1 MAKFLFIFFLS
12 SGLFSSHLLGKNAA
26 DFHILTAIC
35 SFLSEAH
42 QVLLTHRKHIEID
55 CVFLCVHACVC
66 FFQHAFFFF
75 FFLLSVLS
83 SGFFPSLFFNR
94 ILLLSHAFLSVAIM
108 TNYSV
113 ARGRIHYPFPFT
125 SRTHIIW
132 KLQGGGGL
140 AVVHCHSRFLNFDY
154 KNWLRTTKALHG
166 LYSLMANSS
175 WQSVVE
181 FAVLK
186 PWLRPT
192 MLYPIN

>member
-75 FFLLSVLS
+75 LLSVLS
-83 SGFFPSLFFNR
+83 SGFFSFSFFNR

-132 KLQGGGGL
+132 KLQGGVGSGSSAIVGSWIL
-140 AVVHCHSRFLNFDY
+140 ITRTGWGRPKHCMAFTRS
-154 KNWLRTTKALHG
+154 WLIPPGNQL
-166 LYSLMANSS
+166 
-175 WQSVVE
+175 
-181 FAVLK
+181 
-186 PWLRPT
+186 
-192 MLYPIN
+192 

>member
-66 FFQHAFFFF
+66 FFQHAFFFCSVFFLQDF
-75 FFLLSVLS
+75 FFHLIL
-83 SGFFPSLFFNR
+83 LFFL
-94 ILLLSHAFLSVAIM
+94 IGYCCYHTLFLSVAIM

-140 AVVHCHSRFLNFDY
+140 AVVHL
-154 KNWLRTTKALHG
+154 
-166 LYSLMANSS
+166 
-175 WQSVVE
+175 
-181 FAVLK
+181 
-186 PWLRPT
+186 P
-192 MLYPIN
+192 

>member
-75 FFLLSVLS
+75 CSVFFLQD
-83 SGFFPSLFFNR
+83 FFPSLFFNR

-132 KLQGGGGL
+132 KLQGGGGWQWFIAIVGSWIL
-140 AVVHCHSRFLNFDY
+140 ITRTGWGRPKHCMAFTRS
-154 KNWLRTTKALHG
+154 WLIPPGNQL
-166 LYSLMANSS
+166 
-175 WQSVVE
+175 
-181 FAVLK
+181 
-186 PWLRPT
+186 
-192 MLYPIN
+192 